1 MLKLPHG
8 ADKPYLQLSH
18 YISDTDA
25 THSLLSPTPMN
36 ALDPAGLDCL
46 AALAEAGSFERA
58 AALLSITQSAVS
70 QRLRALETHVG
81 HLLVVRSR
89 PLRMT
94 EPGKVL
100 LRYAR
105 QMQALRA
112 DAARE
117 LGATLGRDECLPIAV
132 NADSLAT
139 WVLPAL
145 DPLVRAGQKD
155 GYGLTLIVDDQDFTH
170 DWLRQGEVLGCVSTV
185 SQALRGCTCQALGH
199 MRYVAVAAPSL
210 IAQAMPKGLTPG
222 NFSQMPYI
230 VFNRKDDMQ
239 AQWVTQAFGVRE
251 PRLKER
257 FVPSSEAGARAA
269 AMGWGVAVLPEL
281 LARPLITAGALTLLC
296 PDVTL
301 DVALHWHQWRLGG
314 DADASATPVGGPLG
328 RTGLM
333 DQIGH
338 AVIAGARA
346 ALHPSGTT
354 ATTTPASTG

>member
-1 MLKLPHG
+1 
-8 ADKPYLQLSH
+8 
-18 YISDTDA
+18 
-25 THSLLSPTPMN
+25 MN
-36 ALDPAGLDCL
+36 ALDTAGLDCL

-58 AALLSITQSAVS
+58 AQLLSITQSAVS

-89 PLRMT
+89 PLRLT

-117 LGATLGRDECLPIAV
+117 LGATLARDERLPIAV

-145 DPLVRAGQKD
+145 DELVRAGQRH
-155 GYGLTLIVDDQDFTH
+155 GYGLELIVDDQDFTH
-170 DWLRQGEVLGCVSTV
+170 DWLRQGEVLGCVSSV
-185 SQALRGCTCQALGH
+185 AQALRGCHCQALGQ
-199 MRYVAVAAPSL
+199 MRYIAVAAPRFMERHL
-210 IAQAMPKGLTPG
+210 PQGLNPG
-222 NFSQMPYI
+222 NFAQVPFI

-239 AQWVTQAFGVRE
+239 AQWVSKAFGVRE

-281 LARPLITAGALTLLC
+281 LAEGLIASGAVL
-296 PDVTL
+296 PVRADITL
-301 DVALHWHQWRLGG
+301 DVALYWHQWKLSADDPSAAPAPGG
-314 DADASATPVGGPLG
+314 
-328 RTGLM
+328 RIGLM
-333 DQIGH
+333 EQIGQ

-346 ALHPSGTT
+346 TLRPLS
-354 ATTTPASTG
+354 AS

>member
-1 MLKLPHG
+1 
-8 ADKPYLQLSH
+8 
-18 YISDTDA
+18 
-25 THSLLSPTPMN
+25 MN
-36 ALDPAGLDCL
+36 ALDTAGLDCL

-58 AALLSITQSAVS
+58 AQLLSITQSAVS

-81 HLLVVRSR
+81 HLLVVRAR
-89 PLRMT
+89 PLRLT

-117 LGATLGRDECLPIAV
+117 LGATLARDERLPIAV

-145 DPLVRAGQKD
+145 DPLVQAGHRQ
-155 GYGLTLIVDDQDFTH
+155 GYGLELIVDDQDFTH
-170 DWLRQGEVLGCVSTV
+170 DWLRQGEVLGCVSTNA
-185 SQALRGCTCQALGH
+185 QALRGCSCQALGL
-199 MRYVAVAAPSL
+199 MRYIAVASPVF
-210 IAQAMPKGLTPG
+210 IAQSLPRGLTPL
-222 NFSQMPYI
+222 NFPQQPFI

-239 AQWVTQAFGVRE
+239 AQWVAKAFGVRE

-281 LARPLITAGALTLLC
+281 LARAQVASGALVPLL
-296 PDVTL
+296 PEVTI
-301 DVALHWHQWRLGG
+301 DVALHWHQWRLAGEE
-314 DADASATPVGGPLG
+314 AP
-328 RTGLM
+328 TGTARNGLL
-333 DQIGH
+333 DQIGQ
-338 AVIAGARA
+338 AVTAGARA
-346 ALHPSGTT
+346 ALAPLPGE
-354 ATTTPASTG
+354 